1 MKRLSELLGI
11 EHLTQVV
18 DIGASPIDGVPPYK
32 GLLDAGLCHVTGF
45 EPQPEQLA
53 QLNRTKGPH
62 ERYLPHVVGDGAAH
76 SLQLCRSVGFASLLE
91 PDPASLALFEYFQP
105 LGQVLTRER
114 VQTRRLDDIHEIE
127 AIDFLKIDIQG
138 GELSV
143 FQNGRQKLAQAVF
156 IQTEVSFV
164 TLYQDQP
171 AWGEVDLE
179 LRAQGFMPH
188 CFAHIKRWPI
198 APAVI
203 DADPTK
209 PLNQLLEA
217 DVVYIRDVR
226 DMDTLSDAQLRHM
239 ALIAH
244 VCYGS
249 RDLSLRCL
257 MALQT
262 RKAVAE
268 DAVTLYLTQ
277 KWH

>member
-1 MKRLSELLGI
+1 MKRLAELLG
-11 EHLTQVV
+11 LQDRTRVV
-18 DIGASPIDGVPPYK
+18 DIGASPIDGMPPYK
-32 GLLDAGLCHVTGF
+32 GLLDAGLCQVTGF

-53 QLNRTKGPH
+53 RLNQLKGQQ
-62 ERYLPHVVGDGAAH
+62 ELYLPYVLGDGSMH
-76 SLQLCRSVGFASLLE
+76 SLQVCRSVGFTSLLE
-91 PDPASLALFEYFQP
+91 PDPASLALFEYYQP
-105 LGQVLTRER
+105 LGQVLAREQ
-114 VQTRRLDDIHEIE
+114 VQTRRLDDVEEIE
-127 AIDFLKIDIQG
+127 CIDFLKIDIQG
-138 GELSV
+138 SELSV
-143 FQNGRQKLAQAVF
+143 FQNGRRKLAQTVF

-164 TLYQDQP
+164 TLYKDQP

-188 CFAHIKRWPI
+188 CFANIKHWPI

-203 DADPTK
+203 DGDPAK

-226 DMDTLSDAQLRHM
+226 DMRTLSNAQLRHM

-257 MALQT
+257 TALQE
-262 RKAVAE
+262 RHAVAG
-268 DAVTLYLTQ
+268 DAVTQYLATR
-277 KWH
+277 WG

>member
-114 VQTRRLDDIHEIE
+114 VQTRRLDDIGEIE

-203 DADPTK
+203 DADQTK

-277 KWH
+277 KSH

>member
-1 MKRLSELLGI
+1 MKRLAELLGLKR
-11 EHLTQVV
+11 LTQVV

-32 GLLDAGLCHVTGF
+32 ALLDAGLCHVTGF

-53 QLNRTKGPH
+53 QLNRSKGPH
-62 ERYLPHVVGDGAAH
+62 ERYLPHVVGDGAEH
-76 SLQLCRSVGFASLLE
+76 SLQLCRSVGFTSLLE
-91 PDPASLALFEYFQP
+91 PDPASLALFEFYQP
-105 LGQVLTRER
+105 LGQVLARER
-114 VQTRRLDDIHEIE
+114 VQTRRLDDIGEIE
-127 AIDFLKIDIQG
+127 SIDFLKIDIQG

-143 FQNGRQKLAQAVF
+143 FQNGRHKLALAVF
-156 IQTEVSFV
+156 VQTEVSFV
-164 TLYQDQP
+164 TLYKDQP
-171 AWGEVDLE
+171 AWGDVDLE

-188 CFAHIKRWPI
+188 CFANIKRWPI

-203 DADPTK
+203 DGDPAK

-226 DMDTLSDAQLRHM
+226 TMDSLSDDQLRHM

-257 MALQT
+257 VALQS
-262 RKAVAE
+262 RSAVAE
-268 DAVTLYLTQ
+268 DAVTRYMTD
-277 KWH
+277 KWQ

>member
-1 MKRLSELLGI
+1 MKRLAELLGLKR
-11 EHLTQVV
+11 LTQVV

-32 GLLDAGLCHVTGF
+32 ALLDAGLCHVTGF

-53 QLNRTKGPH
+53 QLNRSKGPH
-62 ERYLPHVVGDGAAH
+62 ERYLPHVVGDGAEH
-76 SLQLCRSVGFASLLE
+76 SLQLCRSVGFTSLLE
-91 PDPASLALFEYFQP
+91 PDPASLALFEFYQP
-105 LGQVLTRER
+105 LGQVFARER
-114 VQTRRLDDIHEIE
+114 VQTRRLDDIGEIE
-127 AIDFLKIDIQG
+127 SIDFLKIDIQG

-143 FQNGRQKLAQAVF
+143 FQNGRHKLAPAVF
-156 IQTEVSFV
+156 VQTEVSFV
-164 TLYQDQP
+164 TLYKDQP
-171 AWGEVDLE
+171 AWGDVDLE

-188 CFAHIKRWPI
+188 CFANIKRWPI

-203 DADPTK
+203 GGDPAK

-226 DMDTLSDAQLRHM
+226 TMDSLSDDQLRHM

-257 MALQT
+257 VALQS
-262 RKAVAE
+262 RSAVAE
-268 DAVTLYLTQ
+268 DAVTRYMTD
-277 KWH
+277 KWQ

>member
-1 MKRLSELLGI
+1 L
-11 EHLTQVV
+11 
-18 DIGASPIDGVPPYK
+18 PY
-32 GLLDAGLCHVTGF
+32 
-45 EPQPEQLA
+45 
-53 QLNRTKGPH
+53 
-62 ERYLPHVVGDGAAH
+62 VVGDGAEH
-76 SLQLCRSVGFASLLE
+76 SLQLCRSVGFTSLLE
-91 PDPASLALFEYFQP
+91 PDPASLALFEFFQP
-105 LGQVLTRER
+105 LGQVLAREC
-114 VQTRRLDDIHEIE
+114 VQTRRLDDIGEIE

-138 GELSV
+138 GELAV
-143 FQNGRQKLAQAVF
+143 FKNGHNKLAQAVF

-164 TLYQDQP
+164 TLYKDQP

-188 CFAHIKRWPI
+188 SFANIKRWPM

-203 DADPTK
+203 DGDPAK

-226 DMDTLSDAQLRHM
+226 DMGTLSDEQLRHM

-257 MALQT
+257 IALQQ

-268 DAVTLYLTQ
+268 DAVAQYLALR
-277 KWH
+277 

>member
-1 MKRLSELLGI
+1 MKRLAELLG
-11 EHLTQVV
+11 LTQLTRVV
-18 DIGASPIDGVPPYK
+18 DIGASPIDGAPPYK

-53 QLNRTKGPH
+53 QLNRSKGPH
-62 ERYLPHVVGDGAAH
+62 ELYLPHVVGDGAEH
-76 SLQLCRSVGFASLLE
+76 SLQLCRSVGFTSLLE
-91 PDPASLALFEYFQP
+91 PDPASLALFEFYQP
-105 LGQVLTRER
+105 LGQVLARER
-114 VQTRRLDDIHEIE
+114 VQTRRLDDIDEIE
-127 AIDFLKIDIQG
+127 SLDFLKIDIQG

-143 FQNGRQKLAQAVF
+143 FQNGRNKLAQAVF

-164 TLYQDQP
+164 TLYQNQP

-188 CFAHIKRWPI
+188 CFANIKHWPI

-203 DADPTK
+203 DGDPAK

-226 DMDTLSDAQLRHM
+226 DMGTLSDVQLRHM

-257 MALQT
+257 MALQE
-262 RKAVAE
+262 RKAVVE
-268 DAVTLYLTQ
+268 DAVAQYLALR
-277 KWH
+277 

>member
-1 MKRLSELLGI
+1 MKRLAELLD
-11 EHLTQVV
+11 LKRQTQVV

-53 QLNRTKGPH
+53 QLNRSKGPH
-62 ERYLPHVVGDGAAH
+62 ERYLPHVVGDGEEH
-76 SLQLCRSVGFASLLE
+76 SLQLCRSVGFTSLLE
-91 PDPASLALFEYFQP
+91 PDPASLALFEFYQP
-105 LGQVLTRER
+105 LGQVLARER
-114 VQTRRLDDIHEIE
+114 VQTHRLDDIDEIE
-127 AIDFLKIDIQG
+127 SLDFLKIDIQG

-143 FQNGRQKLAQAVF
+143 FQNGRNKLAQAVF

-164 TLYQDQP
+164 TLYQNQA

-188 CFAHIKRWPI
+188 CFANIKRWPI

-203 DADPTK
+203 DGDPAK

-226 DMDTLSDAQLRHM
+226 NMGTLSDAQLRHM

-257 MALQT
+257 MALQE

-268 DAVTLYLTQ
+268 DAVAQYLALR
-277 KWH
+277 

>member
-1 MKRLSELLGI
+1 MKRLSELLGLQ
-11 EHLTQVV
+11 HLTQVV

-138 GELSV
+138 GELPV
-143 FQNGRQKLAQAVF
+143 FQNGRHKLAQAVF
-156 IQTEVSFV
+156 VQTEVSFV
-164 TLYQDQP
+164 TLYKDQP

-179 LRAQGFMPH
+179 LRAQGFMAH
-188 CFAHIKRWPI
+188 CFAHIKRWPM

-203 DADPTK
+203 DGDPTK

-226 DMDTLSDAQLRHM
+226 DMDTLSDEQLRHM

>member
-1 MKRLSELLGI
+1 MKALAELLGLQ
-11 EHLTQVV
+11 HLTRVV

-53 QLNRTKGPH
+53 RLQQTQGPN
-62 ERYLPHVVGDGAAH
+62 ETYLPHVVGDGGEN
-76 SLQLCRSVGFASLLE
+76 SLQLCRSVGFTSLLE
-91 PDPASLALFEYFQP
+91 PDPASLALFEYYQP

-114 VQTRRLDDIHEIE
+114 VQTRRLDDMTEIE
-127 AIDFLKIDIQG
+127 GIDFLKIDIQG
-138 GELSV
+138 GELAV
-143 FQNGRQKLAQAVF
+143 FQHGRSKLAQAVV

-164 TLYQDQP
+164 TLYKDQP

-188 CFAHIKRWPI
+188 CFANIKRWPI
-198 APAVI
+198 TPALI
-203 DADPTK
+203 DGDPAK

-226 DMDTLSDAQLRHM
+226 KMESLSDEQLRNM
-239 ALIAH
+239 AIIAH

-257 MALQT
+257 TALLQ
-262 RKAVAE
+262 RQVVPGDAVAR
-268 DAVTLYLTQ
+268 YLTTR
-277 KWH
+277 W

>member
-1 MKRLSELLGI
+1 MKALAELLRLQ
-11 EHLTQVV
+11 HLTRVV

-53 QLNRTKGPH
+53 RLQQTQGPN
-62 ERYLPHVVGDGAAH
+62 ETYLPHVVGDGGEH
-76 SLQLCRSVGFASLLE
+76 SLQLCRSVGFTSLLE
-91 PDPASLALFEYFQP
+91 PDPASLALFEYYQP

-114 VQTRRLDDIHEIE
+114 VQARRLDDMTEIE
-127 AIDFLKIDIQG
+127 GIDFLKIDIQG
-138 GELSV
+138 GELAV
-143 FQNGRQKLAQAVF
+143 FQHGRSKLAQAVV

-164 TLYQDQP
+164 TLYKDQP

-188 CFAHIKRWPI
+188 CFANIKRWPI
-198 APAVI
+198 TPALI
-203 DADPTK
+203 DGDPAK

-226 DMDTLSDAQLRHM
+226 KMESLSDEQLRNM
-239 ALIAH
+239 AIIAH

-257 MALQT
+257 TALQQ
-262 RKAVAE
+262 RQVVPCDAVAR
-268 DAVTLYLTQ
+268 YLSTR
-277 KWH
+277 W

>member
-1 MKRLSELLGI
+1 MKRLSELLGL

-45 EPQPEQLA
+45 EPQAEQLA
-53 QLNRTKGPH
+53 QLNRMKGPH
-62 ERYLPHVVGDGAAH
+62 ERYLPHVVGDGAEH

-114 VQTRRLDDIHEIE
+114 VQTRRLDDIGEIE

-268 DAVTLYLTQ
+268 DAVTRYLATL
-277 KWH
+277 WA

>member
-1 MKRLSELLGI
+1 MKRLAELLG
-11 EHLTQVV
+11 LQDRTRVV
-18 DIGASPIDGVPPYK
+18 DIGASPIDGMPPYK

-53 QLNRTKGPH
+53 RLNQLKGQQ
-62 ERYLPHVVGDGAAH
+62 ELYLPYVLGDGAMH
-76 SLQLCRSVGFASLLE
+76 SLQVCRSVGFTSLLE

-105 LGQVLTRER
+105 LGQVLAREQ
-114 VQTRRLDDIHEIE
+114 VQTRRLDDVEEIE
-127 AIDFLKIDIQG
+127 CIDFLKIDIQG
-138 GELSV
+138 SELSV
-143 FQNGRQKLAQAVF
+143 FQNGRRKLAQTVF

-164 TLYQDQP
+164 TLYKDQP

-188 CFAHIKRWPI
+188 CFANIKHWPI

-203 DADPTK
+203 DGNPAK

-226 DMDTLSDAQLRHM
+226 DMRTLSDAQLRHM

-257 MALQT
+257 MTLQE
-262 RKAVAE
+262 RHAVAG
-268 DAVTLYLTQ
+268 DAVTQYLAMR
-277 KWH
+277 

>member
-1 MKRLSELLGI
+1 MKALAELLGLQ
-11 EHLTQVV
+11 HLTRVV

-53 QLNRTKGPH
+53 RLQQTQGPN
-62 ERYLPHVVGDGAAH
+62 ETYLPHVVGDGGEH
-76 SLQLCRSVGFASLLE
+76 SLQLCRSVGFTSLLE
-91 PDPASLALFEYFQP
+91 PDPASLALFEYYQP

-114 VQTRRLDDIHEIE
+114 VQTRRLDDMTEIE
-127 AIDFLKIDIQG
+127 GIDFLKIDIQG
-138 GELSV
+138 GELAV
-143 FQNGRQKLAQAVF
+143 FQHGRSKLAQAVV

-164 TLYQDQP
+164 TLYKDQP

-188 CFAHIKRWPI
+188 CFANIKRWPI
-198 APAVI
+198 TPALI
-203 DADPTK
+203 DGDPAK

-226 DMDTLSDAQLRHM
+226 NMESLSDEQLRNM
-239 ALIAH
+239 AIIAH

-257 MALQT
+257 TALQQ
-262 RKAVAE
+262 RQVVPCDAVAR
-268 DAVTLYLTQ
+268 YLSTR
-277 KWH
+277 W

>member
-1 MKRLSELLGI
+1 MKRLAELLGLKR
-11 EHLTQVV
+11 LTQVV

-32 GLLDAGLCHVTGF
+32 ALLDAGLCHVTGF

-53 QLNRTKGPH
+53 QLNRSKGPH
-62 ERYLPHVVGDGAAH
+62 ERYLPHVVGDGAEH
-76 SLQLCRSVGFASLLE
+76 SLQLCRSVGFTSLLE
-91 PDPASLALFEYFQP
+91 PDPASLALFEFYQP
-105 LGQVLTRER
+105 LGQVFARER
-114 VQTRRLDDIHEIE
+114 VQTRRLDDIGEIE
-127 AIDFLKIDIQG
+127 SIDFLKIDIQG

-143 FQNGRQKLAQAVF
+143 FQNGRHKLAPAVF
-156 IQTEVSFV
+156 VQTEVSFV
-164 TLYQDQP
+164 TLYKDQP
-171 AWGEVDLE
+171 AWGDVDLE

-188 CFAHIKRWPI
+188 CFANIKRWPI

-203 DADPTK
+203 DGDPAK

-226 DMDTLSDAQLRHM
+226 TMDSLSDDQLRHM

-257 MALQT
+257 VALQS
-262 RKAVAE
+262 RSAVAE
-268 DAVTLYLTQ
+268 DAVTRYMTD
-277 KWH
+277 KWQ

>member
-1 MKRLSELLGI
+1 MKRLAELLGLKR
-11 EHLTQVV
+11 LTQVV

-32 GLLDAGLCHVTGF
+32 ALLDAGLCHVTGF

-53 QLNRTKGPH
+53 QLNRSKGPH
-62 ERYLPHVVGDGAAH
+62 ERYLPHVVGDGAEH
-76 SLQLCRSVGFASLLE
+76 SLQLCRSVGFTSLLE
-91 PDPASLALFEYFQP
+91 PDPASLALFEFYQP
-105 LGQVLTRER
+105 LGQVLARER
-114 VQTRRLDDIHEIE
+114 VQTRRLDDIGEIE
-127 AIDFLKIDIQG
+127 SIDFLKIDIQG

-143 FQNGRQKLAQAVF
+143 FQNGRHKLAPAVF
-156 IQTEVSFV
+156 VQTEVSFV
-164 TLYQDQP
+164 TLYKDQP
-171 AWGEVDLE
+171 AWGDVDLE

-188 CFAHIKRWPI
+188 CFANIKRWPI

-203 DADPTK
+203 DGDPAK

-226 DMDTLSDAQLRHM
+226 TMDSLSDDQLRHM

-257 MALQT
+257 VALQS
-262 RKAVAE
+262 RSAVAE
-268 DAVTLYLTQ
+268 DAVTRYMTD
-277 KWH
+277 KWQ

>member
-1 MKRLSELLGI
+1 MKRLAELLGLK
-11 EHLTQVV
+11 HLTQVV

-32 GLLDAGLCHVTGF
+32 SLLDAGLCQLTGF
-45 EPQPEQLA
+45 EPQPEQLT
-53 QLNRTKGPH
+53 QLNRTKGAN
-62 ERYLPHVVGDGAAH
+62 ETYLPHVVSDGAVH
-76 SLQLCRSVGFASLLE
+76 SLQLCRSVGFTSLLE

-105 LGQVLTRER
+105 LGQVHAREQ
-114 VQTRRLDDIHEIE
+114 VQTRRLDDIEDIE
-127 AIDFLKIDIQG
+127 GIDFLKIDIQG

-143 FQNGRQKLAQAVF
+143 FQNGRHKLAQTVF

-164 TLYQDQP
+164 TLYKDQP

-188 CFAHIKRWPI
+188 CFANIKHWPI

-203 DADPTK
+203 DGDPAK

-226 DMDTLSDAQLRHM
+226 DMRTLSNTQLRHM

-257 MALQT
+257 TALQE
-262 RKAVAE
+262 RHAVAG
-268 DAVTLYLTQ
+268 DAVAQYLATR
-277 KWH
+277 WV

>member
-62 ERYLPHVVGDGAAH
+62 ERYLPHVVGDGATH

-91 PDPASLALFEYFQP
+91 PDPASLALFEYYQP
-105 LGQVLTRER
+105 LGQVLARER
-114 VQTRRLDDIHEIE
+114 VQTRRLDDIGEIE

-171 AWGEVDLE
+171 AWGAVDLE

-188 CFAHIKRWPI
+188 CFAHIKRWPM

-277 KWH
+277 KSH

>member
-1 MKRLSELLGI
+1 MNRLAELLGI
-11 EHLTQVV
+11 KHLTQVV

-32 GLLDAGLCHVTGF
+32 ALLDAGLCHVTGF

-53 QLNRTKGPH
+53 QLNRSKGLQ
-62 ERYLPHVVGDGAAH
+62 ERYLPYVVGDGVEH
-76 SLQLCRSVGFASLLE
+76 SLQLCRSVGFTSLLE
-91 PDPASLALFEYFQP
+91 PDPASLALFEYYQP

-114 VQTRRLDDIHEIE
+114 VQTRRLDDIDDIE
-127 AIDFLKIDIQG
+127 ALDFLKIDIQG

-143 FQNGRQKLAQAVF
+143 FQNGRHKLAQAVF

-164 TLYQDQP
+164 TLYKDQP

-188 CFAHIKRWPI
+188 CFANIKRWPI

-203 DADPTK
+203 DGDPAK

-226 DMDTLSDAQLRHM
+226 NMDSLSDAQLRHM

-257 MALQT
+257 MALQA
-262 RKAVAE
+262 RQAVAE
-268 DAVTLYLTQ
+268 DAVTLYLGTR
-277 KWH
+277 WG

>member
-1 MKRLSELLGI
+1 MKRLAELLD
-11 EHLTQVV
+11 LKRQTQVV

-53 QLNRTKGPH
+53 QLNRSKGPH
-62 ERYLPHVVGDGAAH
+62 EQYLPHVVGDGEEH
-76 SLQLCRSVGFASLLE
+76 SLQLCRSAGFTSLLE
-91 PDPASLALFEYFQP
+91 PDPASLALFEFYQP
-105 LGQVLTRER
+105 LGQVLARER
-114 VQTRRLDDIHEIE
+114 VQTRRLDDIDEIE
-127 AIDFLKIDIQG
+127 TLDFLKIDIQG

-143 FQNGRQKLAQAVF
+143 FQHGRNKLAQAVF

-164 TLYQDQP
+164 TLYQNQA

-188 CFAHIKRWPI
+188 CFANIKRWPI

-203 DADPTK
+203 DGDPAK

-226 DMDTLSDAQLRHM
+226 NMGTLSDAQLRHM

-257 MALQT
+257 MALQE

-268 DAVTLYLTQ
+268 DAVAQYLALR
-277 KWH
+277 

>member
-1 MKRLSELLGI
+1 VKRLFELLGLQ
-11 EHLTQVV
+11 HLTQVV

-62 ERYLPHVVGDGAAH
+62 ERYLPHVVGDGAVH

-138 GELSV
+138 GELPV
-143 FQNGRQKLAQAVF
+143 FQNGRHKLAQAVF
-156 IQTEVSFV
+156 VQTEVSFV
-164 TLYQDQP
+164 TLYKDQP

-188 CFAHIKRWPI
+188 CFAHIKRWPM

-203 DADPTK
+203 DGDPTK

-226 DMDTLSDAQLRHM
+226 DMDTLSDEQLRHM

>member
-1 MKRLSELLGI
+1 MKRLAELLGLQ
-11 EHLTQVV
+11 HLTQVV

-32 GLLDAGLCHVTGF
+32 ALLDAGLCHVTGF

-53 QLNRTKGPH
+53 QLKRSKGPH
-62 ERYLPHVVGDGAAH
+62 ERYLPHVVGDGAEH
-76 SLQLCRSVGFASLLE
+76 SLQLCRSVGFTSLLE
-91 PDPASLALFEYFQP
+91 PDPASLALFEYYQP
-105 LGQVLTRER
+105 LGQVLARER
-114 VQTRRLDDIHEIE
+114 VQTRRLDDMGEIE
-127 AIDFLKIDIQG
+127 SIDFLKIDIQG

-156 IQTEVSFV
+156 VQTEVSFV
-164 TLYQDQP
+164 TLYKDQP
-171 AWGEVDLE
+171 AWGDVDLE

-188 CFAHIKRWPI
+188 CFANIKRWPI

-203 DADPTK
+203 DGDPAK

-226 DMDTLSDAQLRHM
+226 HMDSLSDDQLRHM

-244 VCYGS
+244 VCYDS

-257 MALQT
+257 VALQS
-262 RKAVAE
+262 RSAVAE
-268 DAVTLYLTQ
+268 DAVTRYLTG
-277 KWH
+277 KWQ